1 MLFKKKKKKL
11 KTFPT
16 HFVRINILKIQL
28 SIRGIAH
35 LCFLKMKE
43 KFQRIPGP
51 NGRQWGPALKRF
63 KA

>member
-1 MLFKKKKKKL
+1 MLFKKKKKKKL
-11 KTFPT
+11 KT

-28 SIRGIAH
+28 SIRGITH

-51 NGRQWGPALKRF
+51 NGGQWGPALKRF

>member
-1 MLFKKKKKKL
+1 MMLFKKKKKKKL

-43 KFQRIPGP
+43 KF
-51 NGRQWGPALKRF
+51 
-63 KA
+63 